1 MSVSWIDFVK
11 ESQFSGFGQPDSNP
25 TVGNFNPPSSVG
37 DVLSAIGFS
46 QAHGIGTS
54 NERRDAFGRIID
66 SGLTNTSPAAT
77 ALGMIRGGVLGRFL
91 TSAFTN
97 KPFYR
102 GLGTGIGA
110 VMGKPTW

>member
-1 MSVSWIDFVK
+1 MTN
-11 ESQFSGFGQPDSNP
+11 ESKIRCLEKIANGLFQSTFTP
-25 TVGNFNPPSSVG
+25 TVGKENPPSSVG

-110 VMGKPTW
+110 VIGKPTW

>member
-1 MSVSWIDFVK
+1 MSASWIDFVK
-11 ESQFSGFGQPDSNP
+11 GAQFTGFGQPNYSP
-25 TVGNFNPPSSVG
+25 TVGSSNPPSSVG
-37 DVLSAIGFS
+37 DVLSAIGFA
-46 QAHGIGTS
+46 QAHEVGTS

-110 VMGKPTW
+110 VIGKPTW